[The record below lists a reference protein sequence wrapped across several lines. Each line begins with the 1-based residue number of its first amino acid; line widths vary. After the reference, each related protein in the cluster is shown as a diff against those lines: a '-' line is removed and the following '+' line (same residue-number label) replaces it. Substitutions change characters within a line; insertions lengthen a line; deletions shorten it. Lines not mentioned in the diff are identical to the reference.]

1 MVAMHERQSVEK
13 ESIIHYQIRDIKYSR
28 KKNKFNIILV
38 SYFRGWPKIRVSVT
52 YYNSEQCPIAVAYI
66 HGMEYRLT
74 TKNAAYVESI
84 SQEVTNIL
92 RSKIREVICGEEKEL
107 KRISVFGPS

>member
-1 MVAMHERQSVEK
+1 MVAIHKRQSVEK

-28 KKNKFNIILV
+28 KKDRFNITLT

-52 YYNSEQCPIAVAYI
+52 YYNLEHCPISIAYI
-66 HGMEYRLT
+66 NGMEYRLT
-74 TKNAAYVESI
+74 TKNAEYVESI

-92 RSKIREVICGEEKEL
+92 RSKIREVICGEEKGL
-107 KRISVFGPS
+107 KRISIFGPS